1 MTNST
6 KSCEATTIIDKIFEL
21 LDADYI
27 HQTIDGPIEEAVES
41 FEFDSNAPMTFQ
53 NFFRITGD
61 FIAHIHRFGP
71 GVRKILSETQARS
84 EALSIIEKCYY
95 HCSHDIRLD
104 TAFLDAIENE
114 TTGIEYVLEQMAN
127 YIKEKARKTY
137 AEWVFTSRL
146 RCLDWKIQCSIA
158 KAFMH
163 REKPYIP
170 SDLLAC
176 HPDQL
181 THDLD
186 DLMNLFIDVDSK
198 LPK

>member
-1 MTNST
+1 MTNSSN
-6 KSCEATTIIDKIFEL
+6 SCEATTIIDEIFEL

-41 FEFDSNAPMTFQ
+41 FEFDSKAPMTFQ
-53 NFFRITGD
+53 NFFKITGD
-61 FIAHIHRFGP
+61 FIAHLCRFGP
-71 GVRKILSETQARS
+71 GVRKILSATQARS

-95 HCSHDIRLD
+95 HCSDDIRLD
-104 TAFLDAIENE
+104 TAFLDATDNE
-114 TTGIEYVLEQMAN
+114 TTGIEYILEQMAN
-127 YIKEKARKTY
+127 YIKDKARKTHV
-137 AEWVFTSRL
+137 EWVFTTRL

-158 KAFMH
+158 KAFIH

-176 HPDQL
+176 HPAQL

-186 DLMNLFIDVDSK
+186 DLMKLFIDTNSK
-198 LPK
+198 LPN